1 MAEHH
6 FSWPVNMATHMQLAL
21 TLLEE
26 QDIDCSATD
35 QDGYTALHLAA
46 SSALDDV
53 IKVLVQR
60 LQCSVEI
67 KDSCGQTPHREA
79 ALNNHTSAVE
89 VLISKCKAN
98 VEACS
103 NDGHTPLSLY

>member
-53 IKVLVQR
+53 IKVLVHR

-67 KDSCGQTPHREA
+67 KDSCGQTPLHEA